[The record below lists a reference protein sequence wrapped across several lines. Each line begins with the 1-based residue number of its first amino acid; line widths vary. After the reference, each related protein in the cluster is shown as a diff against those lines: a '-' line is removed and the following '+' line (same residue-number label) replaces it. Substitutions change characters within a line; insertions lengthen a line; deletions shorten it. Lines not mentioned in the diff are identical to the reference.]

1 MVQYIANLTN
11 AKINGVDQCWSFQPP
26 KLKCRTFQSPSDAG
40 GGPIFSRS
48 AWPRISRYLLFI
60 RTQNSRGSVWFFGRT
75 MKNFGNA
82 MPWNAINLPFG
93 NGINVCRG
101 QNMAC
106 GVHPSHTGNP
116 CYEILWVYWCFLKMG
131 DPVIPSDWF
140 GYVWKP
146 PFNWKPVLI

>member
-1 MVQYIANLTN
+1 MGLINVDHSNHQSSSPEPFKVQVTH
-11 AKINGVDQCWSFQPP
+11 
-26 KLKCRTFQSPSDAG
+26 AG
-40 GGPIFSRS
+40 GQSSLVQLG
-48 AWPRISRYLLFI
+48 
-60 RTQNSRGSVWFFGRT
+60 QGSRGTFSSFGPKTHAGLWFFGRT
-75 MKNFGNA
+75 MENFGNP

-116 CYEILWVYWCFLKMG
+116 YYEILWVYGCFLKMG

-140 GYVWKP
+140 GYVTGNLHLTGNQYWFRA
-146 PFNWKPVLI
+146 PF